1 MKRTSN
7 GNGPTLTA
15 VPTTGTEGS
24 EEAIKVVDFSQVR
37 TQKLEEKRRKTERIL
52 FQNLLGVFCQV
63 ENTTIKELQLVDVS
77 EDGCSFLIPFDTK
90 NPWPANTGEFPIRLY
105 FTQDTYLLVQVKIA
119 NSRPCIENGRR
130 YVRYGC
136 SVDQTTQS
144 AEAYRQFVR
153 FMKSYSEQAHK
164 DSGKDSVFYI

>member
-1 MKRTSN
+1 MKRNSTGS
-7 GNGPTLTA
+7 GPTLKA
-15 VPTTGTEGS
+15 VTPDATTN
-24 EEAIKVVDFSQVR
+24 VVDFGQVR

-63 ENTTIKELQLVDVS
+63 EDSAIKELQMVDVS
-77 EDGCSFLIPFDTK
+77 EDGCSFLVPFDTK
-90 NPWPANTGEFPIRLY
+90 NPWPTNSSEFPVRLY
-105 FTQDTYLLVQVKIA
+105 FTQDTYLLIHIKVA

-136 SVDQTTQS
+136 AVDQS
-144 AEAYRQFVR
+144 VASYEAYRQFVR

-164 DSGKDSVFYI
+164 DSGRDSVFYI